1 MMKKSELFQK
11 KKVLCCLSSITATC
25 CSVLLLTGALSE
37 AAERE
42 EPRGKIPELAIRASK
57 LIGHTVRNSQGR
69 EIAEIDDIIINER
82 GQIYH
87 VILSFGGILG
97 MGSKLV
103 AIHFDSLEIENDWTY
118 RTRYKADGTQERIPW
133 EITKIITF
141 QGSEDEL
148 ANKPTYH
155 YDYSNPRGGSTGWG
169 RYSYPAPD
177 LSKE

>member
-1 MMKKSELFQK
+1 MKKFELFLMQE
-11 KKVLCCLSSITATC
+11 VLCCLPSIAVAC
-25 CSVLLLTGALSE
+25 CAALLLTGALGE

-42 EPRGKIPELAIRASK
+42 DPRGKIPELVIRASK

-69 EIAEIDDIIINER
+69 EIAEIDDIIINKS
-82 GQIYH
+82 GQIYQ
-87 VILSFGGILG
+87 VILSFGGILD

-103 AIHFDSLEIENDWTY
+103 AIRFDSLEIENEWTY
-118 RTRYKADGTQERIPW
+118 RTRYKADGTEERIPW

-141 QGSEDEL
+141 QGSADEL
-148 ANKPTYH
+148 ASKPTYH